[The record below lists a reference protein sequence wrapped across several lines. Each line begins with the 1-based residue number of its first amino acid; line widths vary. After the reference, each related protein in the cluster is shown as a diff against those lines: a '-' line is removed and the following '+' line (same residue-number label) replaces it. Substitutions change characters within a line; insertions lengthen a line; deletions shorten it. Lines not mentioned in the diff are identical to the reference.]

1 MNERIKCV
9 IAVFCLVGLF
19 LNQLPKG
26 SYYIIVAIIL
36 FLLSIIV
43 FIQDKKSL
51 FGFLILSSMFN
62 NLLDELFFCPI
73 KIQINEIVLII
84 ILPIVWYFKYRVN
97 DK

>member
-1 MNERIKCV
+1 MNERIKCLIV
-9 IAVFCLVGLF
+9 VFCLVGLF

-26 SYYIIVAIIL
+26 SYYIVIAIIL
-36 FLLSIIV
+36 FLLSLIV

-62 NLLDELFFCPI
+62 NLLDELFFCPT
-73 KIQINEIVLII
+73 KIQINEIVLVI